1 MQCNIIVY
9 TDGAASGNPGPGGY
23 GVVLQS
29 GKHYKEI
36 SEGYRLTTNNRMELL
51 AVIVALEA
59 LKIKPSQ
66 VIVYSDSK
74 YVCDAVEK
82 GWVFKWEKT
91 RFKNKKNSDLW
102 LRFLSIYRRH
112 EVKFKWIKGH
122 ADNPG
127 NERCDRLAVEASKK
141 KRLLIDKEYE
151 MQQA

>member
-1 MQCNIIVY
+1 
-9 TDGAASGNPGPGGY
+9 
-23 GVVLQS
+23 
-29 GKHYKEI
+29 
-36 SEGYRLTTNNRMELL
+36 MELL

-59 LKIKPSQ
+59 LKIVPSQ

-82 GWVFKWEKT
+82 GWVFKWEKM
-91 RFKNKKNSDLW
+91 RFKGKKNSDLW
-102 LRFLSIYRRH
+102 LRFLSIYRQH

-127 NERCDRLAVEASKK
+127 NERCDRLAVEASQK

-151 MQQA
+151 KQQA